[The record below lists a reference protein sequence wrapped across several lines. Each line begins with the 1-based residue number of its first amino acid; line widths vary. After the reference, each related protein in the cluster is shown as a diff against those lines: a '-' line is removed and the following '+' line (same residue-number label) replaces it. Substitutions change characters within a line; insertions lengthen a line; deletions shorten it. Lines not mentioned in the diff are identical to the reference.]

1 MQSHRLQ
8 QTPRQ
13 WKAQGRG
20 EGVFFFHRDQKASM
34 RTNSGT
40 KAAGSGQ
47 RRRRVLVCSG
57 ASPTDETRQKRPLQ
71 GAGHDIFGRADG
83 RRGGGGGSYLVE
95 LICLHDG
102 VSPGDGLSAGGLEV
116 ERAAVLLRVPV
127 RPAEHL
133 PASAPET
140 RQPNPLPARR
150 APTRLHR
157 RWRHCGRRR
166 CRGRG
171 L

>member
-83 RRGGGGGSYLVE
+83 RRGGGGGVHILS
-95 LICLHDG
+95 
-102 VSPGDGLSAGGLEV
+102 SLSAFTTGLA
-116 ERAAVLLRVPV
+116 RAMAS
-127 RPAEHL
+127 RPADL
-133 PASAPET
+133 KSNV
-140 RQPNPLPARR
+140 Q
-150 APTRLHR
+150 
-157 RWRHCGRRR
+157 R
-166 CRGRG
+166 CCSGYR
-171 L
+171 